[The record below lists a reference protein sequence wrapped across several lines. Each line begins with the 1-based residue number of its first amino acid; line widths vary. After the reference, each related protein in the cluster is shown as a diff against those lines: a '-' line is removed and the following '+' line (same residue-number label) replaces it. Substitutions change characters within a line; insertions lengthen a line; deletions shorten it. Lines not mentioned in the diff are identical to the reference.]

1 MAFTS
6 TGGNLNPATQANVAT
21 KESIY
26 DKILLLGADETP
38 ILSKIG
44 TSNVTNI
51 KHSWLIDEI
60 ANPTRTPKLEI
71 SDFTEDGA
79 STKQKKENAVEIFT
93 DDIMVSYSMRK
104 IAMYG
109 GKELEYQSKKKMKEH
124 KLRMEKAILGLD
136 GTTLFD
142 APVVRDGSTAGKM
155 AGIFYYLAKGDN
167 AFASGVRG
175 NITAFDS
182 TNDWTGTDTTL
193 DWDKFNQVLQSVYDG
208 GEVPKDVYIGAD
220 LKPAI
225 NAFVTRQLGNEKAYN
240 GMVSSIE
247 TDFGTVNIHLHR
259 MFNQANGL
267 NNAFI
272 AGNFEYMKN
281 GLLYSTMLED
291 VNTSKT
297 ADAKR
302 IYTESCLEVR
312 NANAFSAGVGLTA

>member
-6 TGGNLNPATQANVAT
+6 TGGNINPSTLANVGT

-26 DKILLLGADETP
+26 DQILLLGADETP

-44 TSNVTNI
+44 TSNVSNI

-60 ANPTRTPKLEI
+60 ANPTRTPQLEI
-71 SDFTEDGA
+71 SDFTETGA

-124 KLRMEKAILGLD
+124 KLRQEKAILGLD

-155 AGIFYYLAKGDN
+155 AGIFYYLAKGDS
-167 AFASGVRG
+167 AFSSGLRG
-175 NITAFDS
+175 NIKAFDS
-182 TNDWTGTDTTL
+182 TGDWAGTDATL
-193 DWDKFNQVLQSVYDG
+193 DWDKFNEVLQLVYEG
-208 GEVPKDVYIGAD
+208 GETPKDVYVGAD
-220 LKPAI
+220 LKKAI
-225 NAFVTRQLGNEKAYN
+225 NAFVTRQLGNEKSFN
-240 GMVSSIE
+240 GMVSSLE

-259 MFNQANGL
+259 MFNAANGL

-272 AGNFEYMKN
+272 AGNFDYMKN
-281 GLLYSTMLED
+281 GLFYSTMIDD
-291 VNTSKT
+291 VKNSKT
-297 ADAKR
+297 SDAKR
-302 IYTESCLEVR
+302 LYT
-312 NANAFSAGVGLTA
+312 

>member
-6 TGGNLNPATQANVAT
+6 YSGNINTTTGANVAT

-26 DKILLLGADETP
+26 DKILLLGSDETP

-71 SDFTEDGA
+71 SDFTEDGV

-109 GKELEYQSKKKMKEH
+109 GKELEYQTKKKAKEH

-155 AGIFYYLAKGDN
+155 AGLFYYLAKGDS
-167 AFASGVRG
+167 AFSSGLRG
-175 NITAFDS
+175 NIKAFDS
-182 TNDWTGTDTTL
+182 TNDWTGTDTTMT
-193 DWDKFNQVLQSVYDG
+193 WNMFNEVLQLVYEG
-208 GEVPKDVYIGAD
+208 GETPKDIYIGAD

-225 NAFVTRQLGNEKAYN
+225 NAFVTRQLGNEKSYN

-247 TDFGTVNIHLHR
+247 TDFGTVNVHLHR
-259 MFNQANGL
+259 MFNATNGL

-272 AGNFEYMKN
+272 AGNFEYLKN
-281 GLLYSTMLED
+281 GLLYSTMIED
-291 VNTSKT
+291 VKTSKT

-302 IYTESCLEVR
+302 LYTEATLECR
-312 NANAFSAGVGLTA
+312 NANAFAAAVGLKA